1 MLIMPLAFCHCL
13 PNPTLLESQYNFI
26 LHNNDSARVVCGPSP
41 VICLPM
47 NRRQSGNAIAATCR
61 RKLTTILRAKDNVEG
76 GESFQ
81 HNDEMNEVTN
91 FFALM
96 SPVPSA
102 KPDQMSASSLAYLGD
117 VLFELFIRS
126 RYVWPSRRMSD
137 LQNTVVSIVRAEA
150 QSELLKR
157 LLDSYPLTSQEQGVL
172 ARGRNANL
180 TARKKG
186 KTTNSGGGAS
196 AYQDSTALEALL
208 GYMYIRD
215 KDRFNSMMQWMKD
228 EFDEIDSQSMS

>member
-1 MLIMPLAFCHCL
+1 MSSNLMLIMPLAFCHCL

-157 LLDSYPLTSQEQGVL
+157 
-172 ARGRNANL
+172 
-180 TARKKG
+180 
-186 KTTNSGGGAS
+186 
-196 AYQDSTALEALL
+196 
-208 GYMYIRD
+208 
-215 KDRFNSMMQWMKD
+215 
-228 EFDEIDSQSMS
+228 